1 MANCQESFELKRTF
15 WLSVL
20 VLLPGALLP
29 LAVRGQAVPPS
40 APPSAPKYKA
50 YGGFAYT
57 SLNQVNQSRYGLMG
71 FKASLTRDWGKYF
84 GLRASGDY
92 YKTAVGTGSLG
103 NPGNPS
109 VYSILAGPEIHSNII
124 ANVDGLVFAEL
135 GMEHTGGEHMI
146 PATSFAGGF
155 GGGLEWRLNQRWGLE
170 ATGDKV
176 LASFSVINNT
186 PLLGQSSHITSNAR
200 ATIGV
205 TYRF

>member
-20 VLLPGALLP
+20 VLLAGALLP
-29 LAVRGQAVPPS
+29 LAAAAQAVPPA
-40 APPSAPKYKA
+40 APPSAPKYEA
-50 YGGFAYT
+50 YAGFAYT
-57 SLNQVNQSRYGLMG
+57 SLNQVNQSRYGLIG
-71 FKASLTRDWGKYF
+71 FKGSITRDWGKYF

-92 YKTAVGTGSLG
+92 YKPPTGNAEGG
-103 NPGNPS
+103 NPGSPW
-109 VYSILAGPEIHSNII
+109 VYSILGGPEFHSNLIS
-124 ANVDGLVFAEL
+124 NLDGLIFVEM

-146 PATSFAGGF
+146 PNNSFAGGF
-155 GGGLEWRLNQRWGLE
+155 GGGMEWRLNQRWGIQ

-176 LASFSVINNT
+176 LASFSLINNT
-186 PLLGQSSHITSNAR
+186 PQLGNSSNITSNAR